1 MTATQDDSNAEDI
14 RRFSDEELRA
24 YLAGHRS
31 LFTVREVE
39 FLDSIYEE
47 SKRSQQTKV
56 TTTWTTS

>member
-1 MTATQDDSNAEDI
+1 MTTMQDDSTDDDI

-39 FLDSIYEE
+39 FLDSVYED
-47 SKRSQQTKV
+47 SKR
-56 TTTWTTS
+56 